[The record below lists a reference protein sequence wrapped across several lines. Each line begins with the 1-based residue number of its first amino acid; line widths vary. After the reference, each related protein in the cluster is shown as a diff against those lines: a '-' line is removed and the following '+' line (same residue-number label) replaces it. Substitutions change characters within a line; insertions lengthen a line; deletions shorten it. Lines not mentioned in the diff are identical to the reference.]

1 MSTAP
6 GPSGPAARRRPAV
19 VRAVV
24 RAVVAFGAFWW
35 DFLVGE
41 TPELLVGALVALGAV
56 AALCADHGARL
67 EAAFVLPLLVVAVL
81 GASLARAARSR

>member
-1 MSTAP
+1 MSAAP
-6 GPSGPAARRRPAV
+6 GPSGPAARRRP
-19 VRAVV
+19 AVV